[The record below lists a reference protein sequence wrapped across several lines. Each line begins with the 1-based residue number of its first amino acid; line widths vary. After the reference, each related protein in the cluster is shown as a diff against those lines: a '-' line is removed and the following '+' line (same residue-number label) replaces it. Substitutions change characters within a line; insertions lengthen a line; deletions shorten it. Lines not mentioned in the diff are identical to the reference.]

1 MDEFLALHE
10 NKSTKYSFP
19 QLMQYI
25 QEMYQLQKLDS
36 LKKLLSKNSKF
47 NISNLEKTMVKSIL
61 HTLDKSIAPTTDE
74 LLELTD
80 YLFKIENWGYYEITL
95 FGNCVRTIN
104 YPTFFLLTKEMLK
117 NSIYSSMNKTNKKLM
132 TQLSI
137 NCLISSID
145 CNYYNDAKY
154 LIKRIT
160 NLLENELNYYEKN
173 VFLYAKGY
181 FEFKQSIPSGKLK
194 MQNAIQVFKLL
205 DEKNMEFQ
213 YKKHY
218 NNVIK
223 EH

>member
-104 YPTFFLLTKEMLK
+104 YPTFF
-117 NSIYSSMNKTNKKLM
+117 
-132 TQLSI
+132 
-137 NCLISSID
+137 
-145 CNYYNDAKY
+145 
-154 LIKRIT
+154 
-160 NLLENELNYYEKN
+160 
-173 VFLYAKGY
+173 F
-181 FEFKQSIPSGKLK
+181 
-194 MQNAIQVFKLL
+194 
-205 DEKNMEFQ
+205 
-213 YKKHY
+213 
-218 NNVIK
+218 
-223 EH
+223 